1 MQKNNPKLNG
11 EGYFDPTAY
20 YGTLSIV
27 KAEKELDDKVH
38 TMVHLL
44 RDVAHIAG
52 FEIVGRITFR
62 HIKTGKEFK

>member
-11 EGYFDPTAY
+11 EGYHDPTAY

-27 KAEKELDDKVH
+27 KTEKELDDKVH